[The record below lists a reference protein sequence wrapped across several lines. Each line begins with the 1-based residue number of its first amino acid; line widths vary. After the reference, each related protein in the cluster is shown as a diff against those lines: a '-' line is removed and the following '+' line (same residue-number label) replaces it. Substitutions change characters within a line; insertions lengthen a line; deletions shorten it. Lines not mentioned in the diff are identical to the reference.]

1 MTSATVR
8 RFLLGAFVVGLG
20 FSITLSETALA
31 LLTLLWLW
39 RLRDPEVRRAQVW
52 PLWAP
57 VLAFSVVSVI
67 SALASGHAVHGLLAS
82 KGVLLAATL
91 FVTADA
97 LPGSHAA
104 DRFLSALAVV
114 SAGAALVGLVQVGLC
129 PGPEPV
135 DWWPRFIYHHCERAR
150 GFFSIYMTLAGILTI
165 VVLAMLPRVMP
176 GRGFRPA
183 SVLLWLTALAG
194 LIATFTR
201 GAWLGLAAGAVAVL
215 PAFRRRGWIALG
227 ALALIFVGLLVMPS
241 EIRLRFLTL
250 NELRHRILTMAD
262 PREAGIQERRYMWES
277 GLAMWRERPLLGWG
291 PGGVKREYE
300 RYARPEAFK
309 KRTGHVHNTPLQI
322 LVERG
327 LLGFTAWL
335 LIWVVFYARAIG
347 RLWRLDVS
355 LIRERALVVGSVAA
369 VTGFL
374 VGGLSEYN
382 FGDSEVVMV
391 AWAVM
396 ALPYVVARGME
407 SRAPAFVPGKTGD
420 VSPSPV
426 KGEHVIAQEA
436 TDLAGSAP

>member
-1 MTSATVR
+1 LTFATLR
-8 RFLLGAFVVGLG
+8 RVLLGAFVVGLG

-39 RLRDPEVRRAQVW
+39 RLRDAEARRAQAW

-57 VLAFSVVSVI
+57 VLAFSVLSLL
-67 SALASGHAVHGLLAS
+67 SALASGHAVQSFLAS
-82 KGVLLAATL
+82 KGLLLTFAL
-91 FVTADA
+91 YVTADA
-97 LPGSHAA
+97 LPDDSSA
-104 DRFLSALAVV
+104 DRFLSALAVAA
-114 SAGAALVGLVQVGLC
+114 AGAALVGLVQVGLC

-135 DWWPRFIYHHCERAR
+135 DWWPRFIYHRCERAHA
-150 GFFSIYMTLAGILTI
+150 FFSIYMTLAGVLTL
-165 VVLAMLPRVMP
+165 VMLALLPRVMP

-183 SVLLWLTALAG
+183 SALIWLVSLAG

-201 GAWLGLAAGAVAVL
+201 GAWLGVAAGTAAVL
-215 PAFRRRGWIALG
+215 PAFRRRGWIVMG
-227 ALALIFVGLLVMPS
+227 VLALTFVGLLVMPYQ
-241 EIRLRFLTL
+241 IRVRFLTL

-262 PREAGIQERRYMWES
+262 PREAGIQERRFMWES
-277 GLAMWRERPLLGWG
+277 GAAMWRERPLLGWG

-300 RYARPEAFK
+300 RYARPEAAK

-327 LLGFTAWL
+327 VLGLAAWL
-335 LIWVVFYARAIG
+335 SIWAVFYARAVAL
-347 RLWRLDVS
+347 LWRLDPS
-355 LIRERALVVGSVAA
+355 RRRERALVAGSVAA

-374 VGGLSEYN
+374 VAGLSEYN

-407 SRAPAFVPGKTGD
+407 SVAPSVVPGKTGD
-420 VSPSPV
+420 LSPSAL
-426 KGEHVIAQEA
+426 KGEEAIARKA
-436 TDLAGSAP
+436 